1 MSGFDVDHYRAGL
14 WPQPPRLQ
22 TDNGDDRRMGV
33 EIEFSGLGMQRIA
46 EIIREVLGGKLDAQ
60 SKYEFFVRDARMGT
74 YTGDFG
80 IELDSEYMKK
90 LGREQDPEAEVD
102 DLENLAES
110 VISLIAE
117 QVVPFEVV
125 SPPIP
130 LPQVWRMD
138 TLVQQLRQ
146 AGARGT
152 RQAPLY
158 AFGLH
163 LNPELPDLQCTT
175 ILAYL
180 RAFLGL
186 FEWLTQRSE
195 VDLSRRI
202 TPYIDPFPK
211 SYMRLLLDP
220 DYAPDM
226 DQLIDDYLEHNP
238 TRNRALDMLPLF
250 RHIDEARVINVI
262 DDDRIKA
269 RPTFHYRLPNC
280 QIDEPNWGLI
290 RAWRDWLQI
299 EALAEDPQRLAA
311 MMQAWQAHTSGLT
324 GGLFGDWAKDCG
336 RFLLPELL

>member
-1 MSGFDVDHYRAGL
+1 MSFRTDDYRAAL
-14 WPQPPRLQ
+14 WPVPPHPANADGQP
-22 TDNGDDRRMGV
+22 RRMGIEV
-33 EIEFSGLGMQRIA
+33 EFSGLGMTRIA
-46 EIIREVLGGKLDAQ
+46 EIIQAELGGTLDTQ
-60 SKYEFFVRDARMGT
+60 SKYEMTLRDVPMGD
-74 YTGDFG
+74 YRGDFG
-80 IELDSEYMKK
+80 IELDSVYMKR
-90 LGREQDPEAEVD
+90 LGQAKDPDAEVD
-102 DLENLAES
+102 DLDNLAES

-130 LPQVWRMD
+130 LPEVWRVD
-138 TLVQQLRQ
+138 SIIQRLRE

-163 LNPELPDLQCTT
+163 LNPELPALDAATITAHLQ
-175 ILAYL
+175 
-180 RAFLGL
+180 AFLLL
-186 FEWLTQRSE
+186 FDWLAKRSE

-211 SYMRLLLDP
+211 AYMRLLLAE

-226 DQLIDDYLEHNP
+226 ASLIDDYLSHNA

-250 RHIDEARVINVI
+250 AHIDDDRVRSQV

-280 QIDEPNWGLI
+280 QIDEPEWGII

-299 EALAEDPQRLAA
+299 EALAADPARLDTLRS
-311 MMQAWQAHTSGLT
+311 AWRKHTGGLT
-324 GGLFGDWAKDCG
+324 GGLFGDWADISS
-336 RFLLPELL
+336 RHLLSDLL

>member
-1 MSGFDVDHYRAGL
+1 MSDFDRAHYRASL
-14 WPQPPRLQ
+14 WPQPPRID
-22 TDNGDDRRMGV
+22 TAEGHTRRMGI
-33 EIEFSGLGMQRIA
+33 EIEFSGLGMTRIA
-46 EIIREVLGGKLDAQ
+46 SIIQDVLGGEVDQ
-60 SKYEFFVRDARMGT
+60 ESKYEYFLRDARMGDFR
-74 YTGDFG
+74 GDFG
-80 IELDSEYMKK
+80 IELDSAYMKK
-90 LGREQDPEAEVD
+90 LGREQDPDAEVD

-130 LPQVWRMD
+130 LHEVWRMD
-138 TLVQQLRQ
+138 TVIQRLRE

-163 LNPELPDLQCTT
+163 LNPELPDLECDT
-175 ILAYL
+175 ILAFL
-180 RAFLGL
+180 RAFLAV
-186 FEWLTQRSE
+186 FEWLVKRSE

-211 SYMRLLLDP
+211 AYTKLLLDP
-220 DYAPDM
+220 DYAPDLN
-226 DQLIDDYLEHNP
+226 QLIDDYLEHNP

-250 RHIDEARVINVI
+250 RHLDEQRVVAVI

-280 QIDEPNWGLI
+280 QIDEPDWGLI
-290 RAWRDWLQI
+290 RAWRDWLQV
-299 EALAEDPQRLAA
+299 EALAADPQRLEALIK
-311 MMQAWQAHTSGLT
+311 AWNEHTSGIT
-324 GGLFGDWAKDCG
+324 GGLFEDWPKRCAMH
-336 RFLLPELL
+336 LLPELL